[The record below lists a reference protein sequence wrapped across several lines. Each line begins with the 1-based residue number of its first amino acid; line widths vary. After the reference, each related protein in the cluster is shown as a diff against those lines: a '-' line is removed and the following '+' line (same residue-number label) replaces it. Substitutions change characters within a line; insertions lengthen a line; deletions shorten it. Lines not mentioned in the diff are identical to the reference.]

1 MNNLDF
7 TNGIEKP
14 SFLLLLVHLGPQ
26 YIFTY
31 IYAVHKSIGN
41 RVVDLQLKSL
51 LVCRIV
57 ITAATI
63 LVTKLVMDKVTVT
76 QMVATVL
83 GCLAVLMVYQNEIL
97 GSSIDFPDKVKYSE
111 NNTSTDTVT
120 KNRTFLM
127 NQEDRFH
134 CTIDEDDLCNSVKGT
149 FNLEINGTG
158 TNKAY
163 DSHKNRLARCYE
175 ETAYYLMIGIGLA
188 IACGL
193 CNTSKYKGIGGFE
206 RDATDARSFL
216 RYKFLWVF
224 TSTECGPNNWLVT

>member
-1 MNNLDF
+1 MVGQPKGRSLLVMNNLNF

-14 SFLLLLVHLGPQ
+14 SFSLLLVHLGPP
-26 YIFTY
+26 IY
-31 IYAVHKSIGN
+31 IYIHIYASNKSIGKRSVN
-41 RVVDLQLKSL
+41 LQLKGF
-51 LVCRIV
+51 LVSRIV

-63 LVTKLVMDKVTVT
+63 LVTKLVMKDKGTVT

-83 GCLAVLMVYQNEIL
+83 GCLAVVMMYQNEIL

-111 NNTSTDTVT
+111 NNTSTVTVEE
-120 KNRTFLM
+120 KNRTLFA

-149 FNLEINGTG
+149 FNSEINGTD

-163 DSHKNRLARCYE
+163 DSHKNRLSRCYE

-193 CNTSKYKGIGGFE
+193 CNTSKYKGVGGFG
-206 RDATDARSFL
+206 RGTTDARSFL
-216 RYKFLWVF
+216 RY
-224 TSTECGPNNWLVT
+224 